1 MSAVDAIP
9 LRPVTTAAPVDRGP
23 SIPSAIAP
31 QTVTLRSGTAADGRA
46 IHALILEHRQEGHLL
61 PRELH
66 EVTVRAD
73 RFIVVTGGVASD
85 GDRILGC
92 AELAPLSPQVAE
104 VRSLVVSR
112 DARGLGLGRRIVD
125 QLVAQAGG
133 AGFRTLCAFTHSP
146 AYFVHMGFSIVP
158 HVWLSEKILTD
169 CRGCPEFRRCGQYAV
184 IRTLVRSRGASVSI
198 GSLHG

>member
-1 MSAVDAIP
+1 MSAVDVIP
-9 LRPVTTAAPVDRGP
+9 LRPVTTAAPADRAP
-23 SIPSAIAP
+23 SVPSAIAP

-46 IHALILEHRQEGHLL
+46 IHALIIEHRQEGHLL

-66 EVTVRAD
+66 EVTVHAD
-73 RFIVVTGGVASD
+73 RFVVAAD
-85 GDRILGC
+85 GDRILGF
-92 AELAPLSPQVAE
+92 AELAALSHQVAE

-112 DARGLGLGRRIVD
+112 DARGLGVGRRIVD
-125 QLVAQAGG
+125 QLVARAAG

-184 IRTLVRSRGASVSI
+184 VRTLVRSRAASVPA
-198 GSLHG
+198 GSLHV

>member
-1 MSAVDAIP
+1 MSAVDVIP
-9 LRPVTTAAPVDRGP
+9 LRPVTTEAPADRA
-23 SIPSAIAP
+23 SSVRSAIAP

-46 IHALILEHRQEGHLL
+46 IHALIIEHRQEGHLL

-66 EVTVRAD
+66 EVTVHAD
-73 RFIVVTGGVASD
+73 RFVVAAD
-85 GDRILGC
+85 GDRILGF
-92 AELAPLSPQVAE
+92 AELAALSPKVAE

-112 DARGLGLGRRIVD
+112 DARGLGMGRRIVD
-125 QLVAQAGG
+125 QLVARAAG

-158 HVWLSEKILTD
+158 HVWLSEKILID

-184 IRTLVRSRGASVSI
+184 VRMLVRSRAASVPA